1 VTGGWVE
8 VRRRVVLAGVVTEAG
23 TGAPV
28 ADASVE
34 LASGP
39 AAFEKL
45 RARVPGRGATTSR
58 ADGLFHF
65 FDLPPGKYT
74 LAVAA
79 GGGRFGAAKATA
91 RVGGASTEPVRVEL
105 ALPPTR
111 IEGKVVT
118 ADGSPVALAVVTVQG
133 TRERVLTRADGT
145 FGLRAVEPGARRLE
159 VSARGFARTAETVT
173 LRRPGTV
180 ERVRVVLAP
189 A

>member
-1 VTGGWVE
+1 
-8 VRRRVVLAGVVTEAG
+8 VVLAGVVTEAG

-45 RARVPGRGATTSR
+45 RARAPGRGATTSR

-65 FDLPPGKYT
+65 FDLPPGRYT
-74 LAVAA
+74 LAAAPA

-111 IEGKVVT
+111 IEGRVVT
-118 ADGSPVALAVVTVQG
+118 ADGSPVALAVVTFQG

-145 FGLRAVEPGARRLE
+145 FVLQAVEPGERRLE
-159 VSARGFARTAETVT
+159 VSARGFARTAVPVT
-173 LRRPGTV
+173 LKRPGTV
-180 ERVRVVLAP
+180 ERVRVVLPSAP
-189 A
+189 